1 MTHKLMRELG
11 IRSRIQKRFRKPNT
25 VVNVDQRLNLIRHL
39 HDLSCVWQKNI
50 TYIKLTNHR
59 WVYLANVLD
68 PEKRKVLRYK
78 IGDIIT

>member
-1 MTHKLMRELG
+1 MAAYNQQTDDPKVSEYMTHKLMRELG

-25 VVNVDQRLNLIRHL
+25 VVTVNQRLNLIRHL

-59 WVYLANVLD
+59 WFY
-68 PEKRKVLRYK
+68 
-78 IGDIIT
+78 